1 MKYVAKFNAS
11 TLVTNLQSLKFTT
24 SETDISDRLGLNEG
38 CPKIF
43 EDNPDLLIVALENA
57 TLLSGEVRKPG
68 FYPVTKNI
76 NLKNLT
82 SFAGG
87 ATNLG
92 QEGNYEIFYS
102 LENIEKVDFIDSQKL
117 IISEKFPKSIVLQQ
131 DPNKQETFSVS
142 ISGFIKNPGT
152 YSISKGE
159 KLSSLLQRAGGYE
172 KNAYPYGGVFTRS
185 SVAKREKEAFNRAA
199 DQLEEGIAT
208 SLTSG
213 AISNTG
219 NPQLALSVISNLITR
234 LKDISPIGRIVTEMD
249 LNNLKK
255 NPEVDIVLNSG
266 DRIYIPSE
274 KSTITVTGEVLSP
287 TSFVFSKNL
296 RVNDYIKLA
305 GGLADSADRNGIF
318 VILPNGQAVKNL
330 DRWRIGRSKIQPG
343 STIIVPRDS
352 TPFNAISI
360 FRIFTPILAN
370 FATAAAAISA
380 LD

>member
-1 MKYVAKFNAS
+1 M
-11 TLVTNLQSLKFTT
+11 
-24 SETDISDRLGLNEG
+24 
-38 CPKIF
+38 
-43 EDNPDLLIVALENA
+43 
-57 TLLSGEVRKPG
+57 
-68 FYPVTKNI
+68 
-76 NLKNLT
+76 
-82 SFAGG
+82 
-87 ATNLG
+87 
-92 QEGNYEIFYS
+92 
-102 LENIEKVDFIDSQKL
+102 
-117 IISEKFPKSIVLQQ
+117 QQ

-152 YSISKGE
+152 YSIAKGE
-159 KLSSLLQRAGGYE
+159 KLSSLLERAGGYE
-172 KNAYPYGGVFTRS
+172 KNAYPYGGVFTRAT
-185 SVAKREKEAFNRAA
+185 VAKREKEAFAKAA

-219 NPQLALSVISNLITR
+219 NPQLALTVISNLITR
-234 LKDISPIGRIVTEMD
+234 LKNISPIGRIVTEMNLD
-249 LNNLKK
+249 NLNK
-255 NPEVDIVLNSG
+255 NPEIDMVLSSG

-274 KSTITVTGEVLSP
+274 KSTVTVTGEVLSP

-305 GGLADSADRNGIF
+305 GGFADSADKRGIF
-318 VILPNGQAVKNL
+318 VILPNGQAIRNL
-330 DRWRIGRSKIQPG
+330 DRWRIGRSKIEPG

>member
-1 MKYVAKFNAS
+1 MSFN
-11 TLVTNLQSLKFTT
+11 TFGKIFRFTT
-24 SETDISDRLGLNEG
+24 WGESHGPAIGCVVDG
-38 CPKIF
+38 CP
-43 EDNPDLLIVALENA
+43 P
-57 TLLSGEVRKPG
+57 
-68 FYPVTKNI
+68 NI
-76 NLKNLT
+76 P
-82 SFAGG
+82 
-87 ATNLG
+87 
-92 QEGNYEIFYS
+92 
-102 LENIEKVDFIDSQKL
+102 
-117 IISEKFPKSIVLQQ
+117 ISEKDIQNINFDESENMIFSSSFPKSIVLQQ
-131 DPNKQETFSVS
+131 DPDKQETFSVS
-142 ISGFIKNPGT
+142 VSGFIKNPGT

-159 KLSSLLQRAGGYE
+159 KLSSLLERAGGYE

-213 AISNTG
+213 AITNTG

-234 LKDISPIGRIVTEMD
+234 LKDISPVGRIVTEMS
-249 LNNLKK
+249 LEKLKK

-274 KSTITVTGEVLSP
+274 KSTITVTGEVLAP
-287 TSFVFSKNL
+287 TSFVYSKNL

-305 GGLADSADRNGIF
+305 GGLADSADKKGIF
-318 VILPNGQAVKNL
+318 VILPNGQAVRNL
-330 DRWRIGRSKIQPG
+330 DSWRIGRSKIEPG

-380 LD
+380 LDN

>member
-1 MKYVAKFNAS
+1 M
-11 TLVTNLQSLKFTT
+11 
-24 SETDISDRLGLNEG
+24 
-38 CPKIF
+38 
-43 EDNPDLLIVALENA
+43 
-57 TLLSGEVRKPG
+57 
-68 FYPVTKNI
+68 
-76 NLKNLT
+76 
-82 SFAGG
+82 
-87 ATNLG
+87 
-92 QEGNYEIFYS
+92 
-102 LENIEKVDFIDSQKL
+102 
-117 IISEKFPKSIVLQQ
+117 
-131 DPNKQETFSVS
+131 
-142 ISGFIKNPGT
+142 
-152 YSISKGE
+152 
-159 KLSSLLQRAGGYE
+159 
-172 KNAYPYGGVFTRS
+172 
-185 SVAKREKEAFNRAA
+185 AKREKEAFNRAA